1 MGSKEQIF
9 DHPSHPYTRAL
20 LSAAPAFTRKEKAEK
35 KRVLLEGDLPT
46 PFNPP
51 KGCRFVSRSQ
61 LKNQALVMVQE
72 TIYPFTKEVEELKV
86 AIDDP
91 GIVYVGG
98 QRYGFQ
104 PLQTDPG
111 LHVRGPEHGNLPE
124 AEHSGF
130 HGDLLLMI

>member
-61 LKNQALVMVQE
+61 LKNQALVMVRE
-72 TIYPFTKEVEELKV
+72 TIYPFIKEVEELKV
-86 AIDDP
+86 AFDDP
-91 GIVYVGG
+91 GIVYVEDNDTAFSLCKQIPAYMCMAQSTGIY
-98 QRYGFQ
+98 RKLNIPVSMVIYS
-104 PLQTDPG
+104 L
-111 LHVRGPEHGNLPE
+111 
-124 AEHSGF
+124 
-130 HGDLLLMI
+130 

>member
-9 DHPSHPYTRAL
+9 DHPSHTYTRAL
-20 LSAAPAFTRKEKAEK
+20 LSAAPVFTRKEKAEK

-61 LKNQALVMVQE
+61 LNN
-72 TIYPFTKEVEELKV
+72 
-86 AIDDP
+86 
-91 GIVYVGG
+91 
-98 QRYGFQ
+98 Q

-111 LHVRGPEHGNLPE
+111 LHVCGPEHGNLPE

>member
-51 KGCRFVSRSQ
+51 KSCRFVSRSQ
-61 LKNQALVMVQE
+61 LKNQALVMVRE
-72 TIYPFTKEVEELKV
+72 TIYPFIESGRVKV
-86 AIDDP
+86 AQSTEIYRKLNIP
-91 GIVYVGG
+91 VSIVIYS
-98 QRYGFQ
+98 
-104 PLQTDPG
+104 L
-111 LHVRGPEHGNLPE
+111 
-124 AEHSGF
+124 
-130 HGDLLLMI
+130 

>member
-20 LSAAPAFTRKEKAEK
+20 LSAAPVFTRKEKAEK

-61 LKNQALVMVQE
+61 LKNQALVMVRE
-72 TIYPFTKEVEELKV
+72 TIYPFIKEVEELKV
-86 AIDDP
+86 AQSTEIYRKLNIP
-91 GIVYVGG
+91 VSMVIYS
-98 QRYGFQ
+98 
-104 PLQTDPG
+104 L
-111 LHVRGPEHGNLPE
+111 
-124 AEHSGF
+124 
-130 HGDLLLMI
+130 